1 MNPKSLWRL
10 IRIAATFTVLVI
22 VWFLFSG
29 SFSAG
34 SITAG
39 LGCAALIALTSY
51 GTFIDE
57 HEAARHMIFPR
68 ILPALAYPFILV
80 WAMYVASFK
89 MLWMVLTGS
98 IAPRIVH
105 FRSRLKSDI
114 ARVTL
119 AESITFTPGTISL
132 ELDEDH
138 IIVHWLNAT
147 TRHSARAG
155 DEIKGPLEA
164 AVKRIWI

>member
-1 MNPKSLWRL
+1 
-10 IRIAATFTVLVI
+10 VLAI
-22 VWFLFSG
+22 VWLLFAG
-29 SFSAG
+29 SVTAG
-34 SITAG
+34 SIAAG
-39 LGCAALIALTSY
+39 LACAALIALTSY

-57 HEAARHMIFPR
+57 HEAARHMVFPR

-80 WAMYVASFK
+80 RAMYAASFK
-89 MLWMVLTGS
+89 TLAAVLNGN

-138 IIVHWLNAT
+138 FIVHWLNAT

-155 DEIKGPLEA
+155 DEVKGPLEA
-164 AVKRIWI
+164 AVKRIWM

>member
-1 MNPKSLWRL
+1 MNPGNLWRL

-22 VWFLFSG
+22 VWFLFAG

-34 SITAG
+34 SVAAG
-39 LGCAALIALTSY
+39 LSCAALIALTSY

-80 WAMYVASFK
+80 WAMYAASFK
-89 MLWMVLTGS
+89 TLAMVLGGTIS
-98 IAPRIVH
+98 PRIVH

-138 IIVHWLNAT
+138 IIVHWLKAT
-147 TRHSARAG
+147 TRHSTRAG

-164 AVKRIWI
+164 AVKRIWM